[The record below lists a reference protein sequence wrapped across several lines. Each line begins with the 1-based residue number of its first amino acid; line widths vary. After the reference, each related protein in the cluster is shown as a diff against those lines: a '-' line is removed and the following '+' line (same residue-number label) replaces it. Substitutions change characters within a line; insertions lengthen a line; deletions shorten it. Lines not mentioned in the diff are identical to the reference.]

1 MPAAPVASR
10 GFTLVELMVV
20 LAVLGIV
27 LGIAI
32 PNFQRVVV
40 SNRMAAQA
48 NDVIAALSL
57 ARSEAVKRAAQVTV
71 CASSDRAT
79 CTGGWAQGWI
89 VRDAAGNVLRVFGPL
104 SGNSTLAG
112 APQIDFTA
120 TGGTTLLAG
129 TLLLLCPPAPAVV
142 EGRAIEI
149 ERSGRPRV
157 ANTNLCP

>member
-48 NDVIAALSL
+48 NDLITALSL

-89 VRDAAGNVLRVFGPL
+89 VRDAAGNALRVFGPL

-112 APQIDFTA
+112 APQIVFTA

-129 TLLLLCPPAPAVV
+129 TTLLLCPPAPAVV
-142 EGRAIEI
+142 HGRAIEI